1 MEYALDMKRDGEV
14 LRVRVSGTVERDVSG
29 SAPAQAQ
36 RIASAAEE
44 CRGIL
49 LDVREAS
56 IEIDLTDRFDG
67 LAAFARVLPPGM
79 RLAVLG
85 VPAHL
90 TADTFARDVAENR
103 GLLYRT
109 FDDET
114 EALGWLVPGS

>member
-1 MEYALDMKRDGEV
+1 MEYALEMKRDGEV

-29 SAPAQAQ
+29 TAPAQAR

-56 IEIDLTDRFDG
+56 IDIRLVDRFEG
-67 LAAFARVLPPGM
+67 LAAFARVLAPGT

-85 VPAHL
+85 IPAHL

-109 FDDET
+109 FDDEA
-114 EALGWLVPGS
+114 EALAWLVPGS